1 MDRTEESKSCWFVA
15 RTRYFRQEIKLRDWL
30 TDRGIECFV
39 PTEKVRV
46 KRGLK
51 GRKTTEVPLVSNLL
65 FVHTTKDAACSFVAE
80 SGLPMQYIIDCA
92 THKMLVVTDKAMDDF
107 QRVFACSIDEGG
119 LMGQPLKVG
128 ELVRVTE
135 GPLKGVEGY
144 VLELR
149 GKVFVVVG
157 LLGMIWARAQV
168 PRAWL
173 EKV

>member
-1 MDRTEESKSCWFVA
+1 
-15 RTRYFRQEIKLRDWL
+15 
-30 TDRGIECFV
+30 
-39 PTEKVRV
+39 
-46 KRGLK
+46 
-51 GRKTTEVPLVSNLL
+51 
-65 FVHTTKDAACSFVAE
+65 
-80 SGLPMQYIIDCA
+80 
-92 THKMLVVTDKAMDDF
+92 MLVVTDKAMDDF